1 MQHTTLEES
10 EMSNQHL
17 NPLVVAFLIGV
28 LGWGILAKHDP
39 LPFVEQPLAGQIR
52 IGLAS
57 LPPREAATLAVFF
70 LTESARQ

>member
-1 MQHTTLEES
+1 
-10 EMSNQHL
+10 MSNQHL
-17 NPLVVAFLIGV
+17 NPLVVAFL
-28 LGWGILAKHDP
+28 LGILAWGFSVRHDP

-52 IGLAS
+52 FGLAS